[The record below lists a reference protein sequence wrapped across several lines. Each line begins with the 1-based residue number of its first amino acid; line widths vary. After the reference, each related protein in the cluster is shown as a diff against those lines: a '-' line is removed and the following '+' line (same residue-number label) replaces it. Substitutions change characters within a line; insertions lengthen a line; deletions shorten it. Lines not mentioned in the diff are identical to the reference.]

1 MQDILS
7 RTILVSAVLLF
18 WSAGG
23 SAQQAQN
30 SNAPSAEVKKNP
42 QTEAR
47 DLTIQGCV
55 TGQERYTFMQ
65 ASTGA
70 MFGLVGPDSEFAAAR
85 GKLAEITGREL
96 PPRPKTPSGEL
107 PQLRVTHV
115 WIIADRCPVQAR
127 GAREWNRTQPPPVPE
142 ASPAT
147 PRYPPMGAP
156 DQTPPS
162 VGNNPNLPGA
172 SGPPSPGTGNPPPQP
187 PQPPPQ
193 PHE

>member
-1 MQDILS
+1 MIRD
-7 RTILVSAVLLF
+7 ILVSTLLTVLLL
-18 WSAGG
+18 WSAGAT
-23 SAQQAQN
+23 AQQAQN
-30 SNAPSAEVKKNP
+30 NSAPPAPVKNNS

-65 ASTGA
+65 TSTGA
-70 MFGLVGPDSEFAAAR
+70 MFGLVGPGSEFAAAR

-96 PPRPKTPSGEL
+96 PPKPNAPSGEL
-107 PQLRVTHV
+107 PRLQVKNLQIV
-115 WIIADRCPVQAR
+115 AERCPVQPR
-127 GAREWNRTQPPPVPE
+127 GARTSERTQPQAVP
-142 ASPAT
+142 APSPAT

-162 VGNNPNLPGA
+162 VGNNPNVPGA

-187 PQPPPQ
+187 PQPPP
-193 PHE
+193 HE

>member
-1 MQDILS
+1 MMQDILS

-18 WSAGG
+18 CSAGG

-30 SNAPSAEVKKNP
+30 SNAPSAAVQKNP

-96 PPRPKTPSGEL
+96 PPKAEDPFGRTAATTGYA
-107 PQLRVTHV
+107 R
-115 WIIADRCPVQAR
+115 ADYCRSMSSAGQRCSRMEQNSTATCAR
-127 GAREWNRTQPPPVPE
+127 TLARD
-142 ASPAT
+142 SPLSAD
-147 PRYPPMGAP
+147 GSA
-156 DQTPPS
+156 
-162 VGNNPNLPGA
+162 
-172 SGPPSPGTGNPPPQP
+172 
-187 PQPPPQ
+187 
-193 PHE
+193 